1 MTGRPTSDSP
11 SDYQPTNDWDIR
23 IPEAVLHFGPVLIAL
38 VIAFLSLAG
47 RSVFDGFE
55 EEETGT
61 HLSVPADDQLRSDR
75 SSCGP

>member
-38 VIAFLSLAG
+38 AIAFLSLAG

-61 HLSVPADDQLRSDR
+61 HLSVPADGQLRSDR